1 MLVQCGGNLVD
12 LLECHHRVGTRVA
25 CVLARR
31 WRWLCAAQG
40 AAGWAR
46 PTGRGSSCADL
57 WAVVQRSRAS
67 NHPPLEQ
74 ARGGRH
80 CFSLNLDVQLYTKY
94 SCICAVSTC
103 RAEPEVRCIWV

>member
-1 MLVQCGGNLVD
+1 MWA
-12 LLECHHRVGTRVA
+12 RTRVPA
-25 CVLARR
+25 CVLAPSLARMVVC
-31 WRWLCAAQG
+31 CAGCCWMGQAPPDVAHPVLTSG
-40 AAGWAR
+40 
-46 PTGRGSSCADL
+46 T
-57 WAVVQRSRAS
+57 VVQRSRAS